1 MQFFLYVSNT
11 LRWGIYRRKKKIGK
25 MSTNKLNLASLAQFE
40 HSRALAR
47 HPHRDVSVRM
57 HSGSSE
63 IRVSLAGHSHPI
75 VVVLL
80 PAVIYSAPN
89 HHSKICRVCKH
100 TSTALSQPYL
110 YCEITCFHAS
120 RTSRSS
126 RNLQNYACMCLVR
139 AEHGGSES
147 WFVCTNEG
155 YMYLTKWPTMGARQ
169 GSP

>member
-100 TSTALSQPYL
+100 TSTTLSQPHSYF
-110 YCEITCFHAS
+110 ES
-120 RTSRSS
+120 RAFS
-126 RNLQNYACMCLVR
+126 LELFVHVPLVLWCNCTK
-139 AEHGGSES
+139 HGGPES
-147 WFVCTNEG
+147 WFIRWSRR
-155 YMYLTKWPTMGARQ
+155 YLLMELSAMGGKQ
-169 GSP
+169 GLP